1 MLTDRAYIG
10 VLSGENVVS
19 TGCIC
24 QPEPGSCS
32 PWRLTFAS
40 VATLVGTLRAYPGVC
55 VLRVAKMTPVANS
68 HTNRSLNSLYLF
80 PHGPRPLRFY
90 EFDAIFGRE
99 VSTSFETV
107 TELSPWP
114 CGLPI
119 ALVDVIGLP
128 CCVSA
133 IGRHRCW
140 RRASPSG

>member
-40 VATLVGTLRAYPGVC
+40 VATLVSALRAYPAAC
-55 VLRVAKMTPVANS
+55 VLRVAVMTPVANS

-80 PHGPRPLRFY
+80 SPGPSPLGFY
-90 EFDAIFGRE
+90 EVDAVFG
-99 VSTSFETV
+99 S
-107 TELSPWP
+107 
-114 CGLPI
+114 
-119 ALVDVIGLP
+119 
-128 CCVSA
+128 
-133 IGRHRCW
+133 
-140 RRASPSG
+140 